1 MCVVLRKIQWNKT
14 KASGKKALIFSSKP
28 LLKLLLSLIASG
40 FLITPSHALLGKVGV
55 VKSPEN
61 ENQWTSIRNRLL
73 ATNIQFCLI
82 EAENW
87 KTAED
92 LRNVRTL
99 FLPNVATITGQQA
112 QALETWVTGGGNLI
126 VSGPTGNLSES
137 AVKDQLRALFG
148 AYWGFS
154 NSNPSTIKVEQT
166 SQLPLVNPD
175 SLSDTLIGGVVIPSA
190 ITAQPLAVWLT
201 ENKPPAVIVH
211 DRTIF
216 LGWRWGVSG
225 VTSAA
230 FDVTWLKTVL
240 NRYGINEGNQL
251 VAENSVDIPPCN
263 LVDVNPPQQPFPIL
277 PPIYI
282 PQSQEP
288 QIETGPDP
296 SIEIELSPD
305 SYVPSSSPT
314 LVSAL
319 QSGSLRDRRSQGF
332 NYGLDRNSVAVI
344 SPQQAQTM
352 TEELSKLI
360 VRFES
365 TLLAAQAYNQGISDN
380 PYVTLHQSQEAVN
393 QAKLSLQNFQR
404 LLNQRQYDQARQL
417 WLKARRNLWD
427 HYPTNTSL
435 AQAEVRAMWLD
446 RGTIVKTR
454 SEAELAVLFDR
465 MAEAGINTV
474 FMETINASYPIYP
487 SRVAPEQNPL
497 TKGWDPLKAAVKL
510 AHERNMELHAWVW
523 LFAAANQ
530 GHNEVLEQPKDYLGP
545 VLSRHPD
552 WGITDQD
559 GNYFDKGP
567 QFKKAFLDP
576 ANPRVQKYLL
586 SLLDEIARNY
596 DVDGIQFDY
605 IRYPFQ
611 QPQNNQTFGYSKSS
625 RYLFKEMTGVDP
637 VEITPGHPLWNQW
650 TGFRIRQIDS
660 FVATAS
666 THLKQINPELII
678 SASVF
683 PIERRDRLFRL
694 QQNWEEWM
702 EQEWV
707 DMIVLMTY
715 ALDTGNLEERIKF
728 AFDDSLPGSAL
739 VIPGLRL
746 LKVPDPVT
754 IDQLQFVRNMPISG
768 FSLFAAENLTPS
780 LQRLL
785 SRIQT
790 PNNPQPLPYRQPFQ
804 TALARYQALQQ
815 EWDFLANKEQLKI
828 DKNSLKKIDNQGKQ
842 LEKALEQLAAGPS
855 TNNLRIA
862 QQSLRQFQRQFP
874 NWMSNHKQVYS
885 YQVQVWENRLVT
897 LDKLLVYGESKIVNN
912 PRIRP

>member
-1 MCVVLRKIQWNKT
+1 MRKIEWDKAKT
-14 KASGKKALIFSSKP
+14 WGRKTQFFSSKS
-28 LLKLLLSLIASG
+28 LLNLLTSLMAWS
-40 FLITPSHALLGKVGV
+40 FLITPSQALLGKVGV

-61 ENQWTSIRNRLL
+61 QHQWTSIRNRLL
-73 ATNIQFCLI
+73 ATGLQFCLI
-82 EAENW
+82 EAEKW

-99 FLPNVATITGQQA
+99 FLPNVETITGQQA
-112 QALETWVTGGGNLI
+112 QALETWVEGGGNLI

-137 AVKDQLRALFG
+137 TVKDQLRALFG
-148 AYWGFS
+148 GYWGFS
-154 NSNPSTIKVEQT
+154 NSAPSTIQVEPT
-166 SQLPLVNPD
+166 NQLSLGNPD
-175 SLSDTLIGGVVIPSA
+175 SLSDTLIGGVIIPSA

-201 ENKPPAVIVH
+201 ENKPPAVIIN

-225 VTSAA
+225 VTSAV

-240 NRYGINEGNQL
+240 NRYGINESNQL
-251 VAENSVDIPPCN
+251 VAERSVDIPPCN
-263 LVDVNPPQQPFPIL
+263 ILDLNPPQQPFPIL
-277 PPIYI
+277 PPVYI
-282 PQSQEP
+282 PPPEDTE
-288 QIETGPDP
+288 IETGPEP

-305 SYVPSSSPT
+305 SSIPSPI
-314 LVSAL
+314 LISAA
-319 QSGSLRDRRSQGF
+319 QSGSLGDRRSQGF
-332 NYGLDRNSVAVI
+332 NDGLDANAVAVI

-352 TEELSKLI
+352 SEELSKLI

-365 TLLAAQAYNQGISDN
+365 TLLAAKAHHQGVSDH
-380 PYVTLHQSQEAVN
+380 PYVSLHQSQEAVN
-393 QAKLSLQNFQR
+393 QAKVSLQNFER

-427 HYPTNTSL
+427 HYPTNAAL

-474 FMETINASYPIYP
+474 FMETVNASYPIYP

-523 LFAAANQ
+523 VFAAANQ
-530 GHNEVLEQPKDYLGP
+530 GHNKVLEQPEDYLGP

-552 WGITDQD
+552 WGITDKN
-559 GNYFDKGP
+559 GNHFDRGP

-586 SLLDEIARNY
+586 SLFDEIVRNY

-611 QPQNNQTFGYSKSS
+611 QPENNQTFGYSQSS

-637 VEITPGHPLWNQW
+637 IEISPGHPLWNQW
-650 TGFRIRQIDS
+650 TGFRIRQVDS

-666 THLKQINPELII
+666 TYLKQINPELII

-683 PIERRDRLFRL
+683 PIEQRDRLFRL

-702 EQEWV
+702 KQEWV

-715 ALDTGNLEERIKF
+715 ALDTGNLEERIKL
-728 AFDDSLPGSAL
+728 AFDDSLPPSAL

-754 IDQLQFVRNMPISG
+754 IDQLQFVRHMPISG
-768 FSLFAAENLTPS
+768 FALFATENLTPS
-780 LQRLL
+780 LQSLL
-785 SRIQT
+785 SRIQS
-790 PNNPQPLPYRQPFQ
+790 PNTPQPLPYRQPFE
-804 TALARYQALQQ
+804 TALSRYQSLQK
-815 EWDFLANKEQLKI
+815 EWTFLANKEQLKL
-828 DKNSLKKIDNQGKQ
+828 DKNSLKQIDAQGKQ
-842 LEKALEQLAAGPS
+842 LEKALEKLAAEPS
-855 TNNLRIA
+855 ANNLRIA
-862 QQSLRQFQRQFP
+862 QQYLRQFQRQFP
-874 NWMSNHKQVYS
+874 NWMRSHKQVYS
-885 YQVQVWENRLVT
+885 YQVQVWENRLET
-897 LDKLLVYGESKIVNN
+897 LNKLLAYGDSKMINHS
-912 PRIRP
+912 RIRP

>member
-1 MCVVLRKIQWNKT
+1 MLRKIQWDKATTWGRKT
-14 KASGKKALIFSSKP
+14 LIFSSKP
-28 LLKLLLSLIASG
+28 LLSLVSSLIASS

-55 VKSPEN
+55 IKSPEN
-61 ENQWTSIRNRLL
+61 QQQWTSIRNRLL
-73 ATNIQFCLI
+73 ATGIQFCFI

-99 FLPNVATITGQQA
+99 FLPNVETIDGQQA
-112 QALETWVTGGGNLI
+112 QALETWVKGGGNLI

-154 NSNPSTIKVEQT
+154 NSDPSTIRVEQT
-166 SQLPLVNPD
+166 SQLSLINPE
-175 SLSDTLIGGVVIPSA
+175 SLSDTLIGGVVIPSS

-201 ENKPPAVIVH
+201 ENKPPAVII
-211 DRTIF
+211 DDQTIF
-216 LGWRWGVSG
+216 LGWRWGVNG
-225 VTSAA
+225 VTSAI

-251 VAENSVDIPPCN
+251 VAERSVDIPPCN
-263 LVDVNPPQQPFPIL
+263 LLDLNPPQQPFPIL
-277 PPIYI
+277 PPAYI
-282 PQSQEP
+282 PKPEEP
-288 QIETGPDP
+288 EIETGPEP

-305 SYVPSSSPT
+305 SSVPSPT
-314 LVSAL
+314 LVS
-319 QSGSLRDRRSQGF
+319 DRRSQGS
-332 NYGLDRNSVAVI
+332 NYGVAQNSVAVI

-352 TEELSKLI
+352 SEELSNLI

-365 TLLAAQAYNQGISDN
+365 TLLAAQAHSQPISNENQFALRKSEE
-380 PYVTLHQSQEAVN
+380 VVN
-393 QAKLSLQNFQR
+393 QAKISLQNFER

-417 WLKARRNLWD
+417 WLKARRSLWD
-427 HYPTNTSL
+427 NYPTDRPV

-487 SRVAPEQNPL
+487 SQVAPEQNPL

-523 LFAAANQ
+523 VFAAANQ
-530 GHNEVLEQPKDYLGP
+530 GHNKVLEQPEDYLGP

-552 WGITDQD
+552 WGITDKK
-559 GNYFDKGP
+559 GNHFDRGP

-586 SLLDEIARNY
+586 SLFDEIVRNY

-611 QPQNNQTFGYSKSS
+611 QPQNDQTFGYSKSS
-625 RYLFKEMTGVDP
+625 RYLFKEITGVDP
-637 VEITPGHPLWNQW
+637 IEISPSHPLWNQW

-666 THLKQINPELII
+666 TYLKEINPELII

-683 PIERRDRLFRL
+683 PIEQRDRLFRL

-715 ALDTGNLEERIKF
+715 ALDTGNLEERIKL
-728 AFDDSLPGSAL
+728 AFDDSLPRSAL

-768 FSLFAAENLTPS
+768 FSLFATENLTPS
-780 LQRLL
+780 LQTLL
-785 SRIQT
+785 SRIQST
-790 PNNPQPLPYRQPFQ
+790 KTTQPLPYRQPFE
-804 TALARYQALQQ
+804 TALSRYQSLQK
-815 EWDFLANKEQLKI
+815 EWTFLANKEQLKL
-828 DKNSLKKIDNQGKQ
+828 DKNSLKKIDDQGKQ
-842 LEKALEQLAAGPS
+842 LEAALEKLAAEPS
-855 TNNLRIA
+855 TNNLKLA
-862 QQSLRQFQRQFP
+862 QQYLRQFQQQFP
-874 NWMSNHKQVYS
+874 NWMRNHKQVYS
-885 YQVQVWENRLVT
+885 YQVQVWENRLET
-897 LDKLLVYGESKIVNN
+897 LNKLLAYGEKKITNN
-912 PRIRP
+912 PKTRN

>member
-1 MCVVLRKIQWNKT
+1 MLRKIQWD
-14 KASGKKALIFSSKP
+14 KAKIWGKKPRFFSSKS
-28 LLKLLLSLIASG
+28 LLSLVSSLIASN

-55 VKSPEN
+55 IKSPEN
-61 ENQWTSIRNRLL
+61 QNQWTSIRNRLL
-73 ATNIQFCLI
+73 ATGIQFCLI

-99 FLPNVATITGQQA
+99 FLPNVETIDGQQA
-112 QALETWVTGGGNLI
+112 EALETWVNGGGNLI

-137 AVKDQLRALFG
+137 AVKDQLRDLFG

-154 NSNPSTIKVEQT
+154 NSDPSTIRVEQT
-166 SQLPLVNPD
+166 EQLSLVNPE
-175 SLSDTLIGGVVIPSA
+175 SLSGTLIGGVVIPRA

-201 ENKPPAVIVH
+201 QNKPPAVIIN
-211 DRTIF
+211 DQTIF

-225 VTSAA
+225 VTSAV

-251 VAENSVDIPPCN
+251 VAERSVDIPPCN
-263 LVDVNPPQQPFPIL
+263 IVDLNPPRQPFPIL
-277 PPIYI
+277 PPAYI
-282 PQSQEP
+282 PKPEEP
-288 QIETGPDP
+288 EIETGPEP
-296 SIEIELSPD
+296 EIEIELFPD
-305 SYVPSSSPT
+305 SFVPSPT
-314 LVSAL
+314 LVSSL
-319 QSGSLRDRRSQGF
+319 QNESFRDRHSQGF
-332 NYGLDRNSVAVI
+332 NYEVVQNSVAVI

-352 TEELSKLI
+352 SEELSNLI

-365 TLLAAQAYNQGISDN
+365 TLLAAQANSQPISNQN
-380 PYVTLHQSQEAVN
+380 QLVLRQSQEAVN
-393 QAKLSLQNFQR
+393 QAKINLQNFER
-404 LLNQRQYDQARQL
+404 LLSQRQYDQARQL
-417 WLKARRNLWD
+417 WLKARRSLWD
-427 HYPTNTSL
+427 NYPTDSSV

-454 SEAELAVLFDR
+454 SEADLAVLFDR
-465 MAEAGINTV
+465 MAQAGINTV
-474 FMETINASYPIYP
+474 FMETVNASYPIYP
-487 SRVAPEQNPL
+487 SLVAPEQNPL

-523 LFAAANQ
+523 VFAAANQ
-530 GHNEVLEQPKDYLGP
+530 GHNKVLEQPDDYLGP
-545 VLSRHPD
+545 VLSRNPE
-552 WGITDQD
+552 WGITDKN
-559 GNYFDKGP
+559 GNYFDRGT

-576 ANPRVQKYLL
+576 ANPKVQQYLL

-611 QPQNNQTFGYSKSS
+611 QPENNQTFGYSKSS

-637 VEITPGHPLWNQW
+637 MEISTGHPLWNQW
-650 TGFRIRQIDS
+650 TGFRIRQVDS

-683 PIERRDRLFRL
+683 PIEQRDRLFRL

-702 EQEWV
+702 EKEWV

-715 ALDTGNLEERIKF
+715 ALDTGNLEERIKL
-728 AFDDSLPGSAL
+728 AFDDSLPQSAL

-768 FSLFAAENLTPS
+768 FSLFATENLTPS
-780 LQRLL
+780 LQSLL

-790 PNNPQPLPYRQPFQ
+790 TQNPLPLPYRQPFE
-804 TALARYQALQQ
+804 TALSRYQSLQK
-815 EWDFLANKEQLKI
+815 EWTFLANKEQLKL
-828 DKNSLKKIDNQGKQ
+828 DKNSLDKINNKGKQ
-842 LEKALEQLAAGPS
+842 LEKALEKLATEPS
-855 TNNLRIA
+855 AENLRIA
-862 QQSLRQFQRQFP
+862 QQYLRQFQQQFP

-885 YQVQVWENRLVT
+885 YQVQVWENRLET
-897 LDKLLVYGESKIVNN
+897 LNKLLAYGDRKLINN
-912 PRIRP
+912 PGVRD